1 MYQVV
6 LVEMGLENLG
16 SRGRAVL
23 PKRRDERRLVPLIY
37 HLNESTVGVAKG
49 EKKKEKTRGEK
60 RKRVWTNPGTVEG
73 NK

>member
-49 EKKKEKTRGEK
+49 EKKKGRNERK
-60 RKRVWTNPGTVEG
+60 RKEEKGLDESWYGRRE
-73 NK
+73 